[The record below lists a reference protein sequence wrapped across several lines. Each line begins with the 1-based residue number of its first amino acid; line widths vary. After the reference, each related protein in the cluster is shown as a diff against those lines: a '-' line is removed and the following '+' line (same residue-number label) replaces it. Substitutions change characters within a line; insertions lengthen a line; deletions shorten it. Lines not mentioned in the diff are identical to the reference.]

1 MNTTDDDNDDNHQQ
15 VSDLNYKLKQLQKN
29 FEELQN
35 TKQIQETE
43 QEDLLVL
50 LAEKDQKVNKLKALL
65 QEHKIEF
72 SESETESEEDETDDD
87 L

>member
-1 MNTTDDDNDDNHQQ
+1 MNATTNDSHQQ
-15 VSDLNYKLKQLQKN
+15 VSDLNYRLKQLQLSY
-29 FEELQN
+29 EELQK

-50 LAEKDQKVNKLKALL
+50 LAEKDQKVNKFKALL
-65 QEHKIEF
+65 QENKLEF
-72 SESETESEEDETDDD
+72 SESESEEEEEDETDDD

>member
-1 MNTTDDDNDDNHQQ
+1 MNTTDDDNHQQ
-15 VSDLNYKLKQLQKN
+15 VSDLNYQLKQLQKN

-72 SESETESEEDETDDD
+72 SESESEEDETDDD

>member
-1 MNTTDDDNDDNHQQ
+1 MHTTNDDNHQQ
-15 VSDLNYKLKQLQKN
+15 ESDDLSYRFRQLQKTY
-29 FEELQN
+29 EELKE
-35 TKQIQETE
+35 TKQIQEAE

-65 QEHKIEF
+65 QEHKIEL
-72 SESETESEEDETDDD
+72 SETESEEDETDDD

>member
-1 MNTTDDDNDDNHQQ
+1 MNTTDDDNHQQ
-15 VSDLNYKLKQLQKN
+15 VSDLNYQLKQLQKN

>member
-1 MNTTDDDNDDNHQQ
+1 MNIANDDNHQQ
-15 VSDLNYKLKQLQKN
+15 TSDLNYRLKQLQKTY
-29 FEELQN
+29 EELQK
-35 TKQIQETE
+35 TKQMQETE

-65 QEHKIEF
+65 QDHKIEF
-72 SESETESEEDETDDD
+72 SETEEEDETDED

>member
-1 MNTTDDDNDDNHQQ
+1 MHTTNDDNHQQ
-15 VSDLNYKLKQLQKN
+15 ESDDLNYRLRQLQKTY
-29 FEELQN
+29 EELKKSKEQ
-35 TKQIQETE
+35 QQTE
-43 QEDLLVL
+43 QDDLLVL

-72 SESETESEEDETDDD
+72 SETESEEEETDDD